1 MAGAGKR
8 ARWGRRHT
16 VLALCVAAMFLS
28 GEDCLWQR
36 LVQSELNGSSSR
48 ALGVCSLQAM
58 WAIVPTI
65 GMRPSY
71 SHAAICRAKLK

>member
-16 VLALCVAAMFLS
+16 LLALCVAAMFLS

-36 LVQSELNGSSSR
+36 LVQSEPAGYVGYRTDDRYSAYIQSR
-48 ALGVCSLQAM
+48 CELSC
-58 WAIVPTI
+58 
-65 GMRPSY
+65 
-71 SHAAICRAKLK
+71 